1 VIKIVPFATEY
12 LELIFKD
19 ERLYLIDYHRLVN
32 EKFIL
37 QIYELVNEQK
47 AKPPDC
53 FQLNPEPA
61 LALLKIKDEVITLPI
76 DCIRWSLWRRFMARS
91 RQQSLLD
98 WYKFPIEGDV
108 RITDMITG
116 TLTFYSEREEAEA
129 IEVSEGILAILSP
142 EDIKGFYD

>member
-1 VIKIVPFATEY
+1 MIKIVPFATEH

-47 AKPPDC
+47 AKLPDC

-61 LALLKIKDEVITLPI
+61 WL
-76 DCIRWSLWRRFMARS
+76 
-91 RQQSLLD
+91 
-98 WYKFPIEGDV
+98 Y
-108 RITDMITG
+108 
-116 TLTFYSEREEAEA
+116 
-129 IEVSEGILAILSP
+129 
-142 EDIKGFYD
+142 

>member
-1 VIKIVPFATEY
+1 MIKIVPFATEC
-12 LELIFKD
+12 LKLIFKD

-76 DCIRWSLWRRFMARS
+76 DCIRWRLWRRFMARS

-98 WYKFPIEGDV
+98 WCKFSIEGEV

-116 TLTFYSEREEAEA
+116 TLTFYSEGEEAEA

>member
-1 VIKIVPFATEY
+1 MIKIVPFATEY
-12 LELIFKD
+12 LELMFRD

-76 DCIRWSLWRRFMARS
+76 DCIRWRLWRRFMARS

-98 WYKFPIEGDV
+98 WYKFSIEGEV

-129 IEVSEGILAILSP
+129 IEVSKGILAILSP

>member
-1 VIKIVPFATEY
+1 MIKIVPFATEY
-12 LELIFKD
+12 LELIFRD

-76 DCIRWSLWRRFMARS
+76 DCIRWRLWRRFMARS

-98 WYKFPIEGDV
+98 WYKFSIEGEV